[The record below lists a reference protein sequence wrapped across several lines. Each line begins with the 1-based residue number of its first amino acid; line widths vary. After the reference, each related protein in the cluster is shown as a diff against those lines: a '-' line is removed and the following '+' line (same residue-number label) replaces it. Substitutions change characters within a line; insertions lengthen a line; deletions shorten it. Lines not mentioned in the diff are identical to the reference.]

1 MVAVLWISFLS
12 FRARDRQGRDEESR
26 LALLVLVFP
35 HLRNLC
41 NLWIKNW
48 RFLLRA
54 GIMELD
60 EILKRKRAE
69 ILRIA
74 ARHGAHNVRLF
85 GSAARAEA
93 DAASD
98 IDILVDMAPDRS
110 LLDLGALWR
119 ELNDLLGVKVDV
131 VTEKGLRD
139 RIRDRVLKE
148 AVSF

>member
-1 MVAVLWISFLS
+1 MDSILVIPSQRPA
-12 FRARDRQGRDEESR
+12 GRDEESR
-26 LALLVLVFP
+26 LAPLVPVFP
-35 HLRNLC
+35 HPC

-98 IDILVDMAPDRS
+98 IDLLVDMAPDRS

-131 VTEKGLRD
+131 VTKKGLRD

-148 AVSF
+148 AVSL